1 MLPSAVTSIL
11 LHRDSGLLA
20 AICDD
25 LVTRIV
31 DIETRKIVRE
41 LKGSRGRVLDVVRG
55 PIFGSKTLGVSSE
68 CCRLSRQTPD
78 GWLQHLLTPSSA
90 HLMSPQGG

>member
-1 MLPSAVTSIL
+1 MLPSAVTSIQ

-31 DIETRKIVRE
+31 DIETRKTVRE

-55 PIFGSKTLGVSSE
+55 LIFGSKTLGV
-68 CCRLSRQTPD
+68 
-78 GWLQHLLTPSSA
+78 
-90 HLMSPQGG
+90 